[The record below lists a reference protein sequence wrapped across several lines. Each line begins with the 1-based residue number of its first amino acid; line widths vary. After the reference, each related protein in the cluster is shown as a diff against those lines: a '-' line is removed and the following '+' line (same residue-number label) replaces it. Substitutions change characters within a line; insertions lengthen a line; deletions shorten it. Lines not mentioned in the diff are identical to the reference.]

1 MGLLIDGIK
10 LLLTPLRV
18 LIVLVLAIGVPL
30 FIYLAF
36 IADEPVFEPE
46 QDVGLGRQ
54 SEAAIAADPEQF
66 PILSKEHYPEA
77 YAHLQ
82 RIVDKVLRS
91 PEIQYRDL
99 FAYDQMKI
107 ISNDD
112 VLNAFCTPGG
122 FIYVYSG
129 LIQYLDAED
138 HLAGVLGHEIA
149 HAELRHS
156 SLRLQKEYGV
166 RRLLE
171 FALLSRPV
179 TAGDIANAAILKELT
194 TLGYSRTQEAQ
205 ADELSVAYLAG
216 SGYACDGAAGFFEK
230 LLAAGDNVEIP
241 EFLSDH
247 PDSAA
252 RVRDIRRKAQE
263 LRCATT
269 VGDQSKWLNFQE
281 SLPSVGILVEDSS
294 ETADK

>member
-1 MGLLIDGIK
+1 MGLLGGIK

-18 LIVLVLAIGVPL
+18 LIVLVLAMGVPV

-36 IADEPVFEPE
+36 IADEPVFEPA
-46 QDVGLGRQ
+46 QDVDLGRQ
-54 SEAAIAADPEQF
+54 SQAAIAADPEQF
-66 PILSKEHYPEA
+66 PILSEEEYPEA

-82 RIVDKVLRS
+82 RIVDRVLRS

-99 FAYDQMKI
+99 FAYDQMRI
-107 ISNDD
+107 ILDDD

-179 TAGDIANAAILKELT
+179 TAGDVANAAILKELA
-194 TLGYSRTQEAQ
+194 TLSYSRTQEAQ
-205 ADELSVAYLAG
+205 ARPLASMLT
-216 SGYACDGAAGFFEK
+216 SGLRPDG
-230 LLAAGDNVEIP
+230 
-241 EFLSDH
+241 
-247 PDSAA
+247 
-252 RVRDIRRKAQE
+252 R
-263 LRCATT
+263 
-269 VGDQSKWLNFQE
+269 
-281 SLPSVGILVEDSS
+281 SS
-294 ETADK
+294 T